1 MIRKE
6 SVDVALKK
14 NRRGNTP
21 EMRRV
26 FVYSSFVSSTNL
38 TLEVNV
44 LNIFKYFMTKQFSV
58 HISV

>member
-1 MIRKE
+1 M
-6 SVDVALKK
+6 DVVLEK

-21 EMRRV
+21 EMRLV

-38 TLEVNV
+38 ALEVNL
-44 LNIFKYFMTKQFSV
+44 LNIFKYFMSKQFSV